1 MSSASRDPNP
11 PPRWVV
17 GTVAVLGAPLAA
29 ASGVPRGWVAALAS
43 NRGSDAE
50 PVSADQ
56 PATHRPEAP
65 PVTPGSEPPP
75 PTHETI
81 RDEERLAAH
90 AFHTET
96 PTYWPA
102 ALALGVMLV
111 GLGIVTGMIL
121 SVVGGLLLVVALIGW
136 IGELLNG

>member
-1 MSSASRDPNP
+1 MLPEPRDRV

-17 GTVAVLGAPLAA
+17 GTVAVPGAPVPA
-29 ASGVPRGWVAALAS
+29 ASGVPRGWLAALAS
-43 NRGSDAE
+43 DRGSDA
-50 PVSADQ
+50 V
-56 PATHRPEAP
+56 PAPHRPEAP

-75 PTHETI
+75 PTHVTI

-121 SVVGGLLLVVALIGW
+121 SVVGGLLIVVALIGW